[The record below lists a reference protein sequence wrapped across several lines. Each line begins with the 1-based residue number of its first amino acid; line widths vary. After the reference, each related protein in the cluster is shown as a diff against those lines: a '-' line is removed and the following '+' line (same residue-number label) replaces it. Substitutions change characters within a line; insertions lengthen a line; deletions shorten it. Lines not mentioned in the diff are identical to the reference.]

1 MADVVAVH
9 NPGAGGSK
17 EIVGLVVVVAY
28 TRLCTEAMIDVDQL
42 YLYAHD
48 NG

>member
-1 MADVVAVH
+1 MH

-17 EIVGLVVVVAY
+17 EIVGLVVVVY
-28 TRLCTEAMIDVDQL
+28 SRLCMGAMIDVDQF

-48 NG
+48 SG